1 MSDKIR
7 FQIEEL
13 DYQEE
18 AVNSV
23 IDLLKGID
31 RQSVSSI
38 YSTARTQGSLFTAR
52 PEANVRFSSTSRLL
66 NNLQSVQYRNG
77 LFKDNKIVGAIPQ
90 FTIEM
95 ETGTG
100 KTFVYLETILRL
112 WSEFGGQFKK
122 FIIVVPSNPILL
134 GVKKSIETF
143 ADYFKPK

>member
-38 YSTARTQGSLFTAR
+38 YSTARKQQSLQR
-52 PEANVRFSSTSRLL
+52 QFS
-66 NNLQSVQYRNG
+66 
-77 LFKDNKIVGAIPQ
+77 KKI
-90 FTIEM
+90 
-95 ETGTG
+95 
-100 KTFVYLETILRL
+100 
-112 WSEFGGQFKK
+112 
-122 FIIVVPSNPILL
+122 
-134 GVKKSIETF
+134 
-143 ADYFKPK
+143 

>member
-66 NNLQSVQYRNG
+66 NNLQSSLTVMRGLSDANG
-77 LFKDNKIVGAIPQ
+77 SWKIICRSRR
-90 FTIEM
+90 I
-95 ETGTG
+95 
-100 KTFVYLETILRL
+100 
-112 WSEFGGQFKK
+112 S
-122 FIIVVPSNPILL
+122 FIRRKSN
-134 GVKKSIETF
+134 V
-143 ADYFKPK
+143 